1 MNDWNNT
8 TSAAA
13 LQKKFSDLFFKP
25 GEMTLEEKQEMMKTF
40 VLSLH
45 GEVSDLASAIN
56 YKDHRLTEKPVNHEA
71 ILFKTVD
78 AYRYLLAMLNLWEIS
93 GEEFAK
99 ALAQKDDFLHYR
111 HALENNKWQGQPV
124 VLFDMDDVLA
134 EFRSAF
140 CEFGT
145 IYTGVD
151 IDPNTTEYYN
161 TTVFRENN
169 IDSEEVFREFIRS
182 RLFASLKP
190 NKAFID
196 VFNDLKSRGV
206 WMQIL
211 TARPSESLFCYYDTF
226 EWLAKHGIEA
236 DSVAFSTEKFR
247 WLTDQ
252 EFYGKTKVFAIDDSA
267 KHASEYA
274 KHGVDVIVPS
284 TTYNKEVKGC
294 QNVLYIDNH
303 DNIVKEVQKYANEI
317 LSKKSN

>member
-13 LQKKFSDLFFKP
+13 LQKRFSDLFFDP
-25 GEMTLEEKQEMMKTF
+25 ENMTSEQKQEMMKTF

-45 GEVSDLASAIN
+45 GEISDMASSIN
-56 YKDHRLTEKPVNHEA
+56 YKYHRLKDKPVNHEA

-78 AYRYLLAMLNLWEIS
+78 AYRYLLAILNLWEIS

-99 ALAQKDDFLHYR
+99 ALTQKDEFLHYR
-111 HALENNKWQGQPV
+111 HSLANKEWSGQPV

-134 EFRSAF
+134 GFRESF
-140 CEFGT
+140 CEFAT
-145 IYTGVD
+145 IHTGID
-151 IDPNTTEYYN
+151 IDPNTSEYYN

-190 NKAFID
+190 INDFVE
-196 VFNDLKSRGV
+196 VFNDLKSKGF

-211 TARPSESLFCYYDTF
+211 TARPADSLFCYYDTF
-226 EWLAKHGIEA
+226 EWLTRHGLEA
-236 DSVAFSTEKFR
+236 DAVAFSAEKFR
-247 WLTDQ
+247 WLSDQ

-274 KHGVDVIVPS
+274 KHGVEVLVPC
-284 TTYNKEVKGC
+284 TTYNQEVRGRE
-294 QNVLYIDNH
+294 NVLYIEKDQ
-303 DNIVKEVQKYANEI
+303 DIVATVKEFTDGI
-317 LSKKSN
+317 LS

>member
-1 MNDWNNT
+1 MSDWNNT
-8 TSAAA
+8 TNAAA
-13 LQKKFSDLFFKP
+13 LQKKFSDLFF
-25 GEMTLEEKQEMMKTF
+25 ETESMTSEEKQEMMKTF

-45 GEVSDLASAIN
+45 GEVSDLASSIN
-56 YKDHRLTEKPVNHEA
+56 YKDHRLTEYPVNHET

-78 AYRYLLAMLNLWEIS
+78 AYRYLLAILNLWEIS

-99 ALAQKDDFLHYR
+99 ALSQKDDFLHYR
-111 HALENNKWQGQPV
+111 HTLEKNKWSGQEV

-140 CEFGT
+140 CHFAS
-145 IYTGVD
+145 IHTGIH

-161 TTVFRENN
+161 TTAFREND

-190 NKAFID
+190 NDHFVK
-196 VFNDLKSRGV
+196 VFNNLKRQGF

-211 TARPSESLFCYYDTF
+211 TARPSDSLFCYYDTF
-226 EWLAKHGIEA
+226 EWLSKHGLEA
-236 DSVAFSTEKFR
+236 DAVAFSAEKFR
-247 WLTDQ
+247 WLSDQ
-252 EFYGKTKVFAIDDSA
+252 EFYGKTHVFAIDDSA

-284 TTYNKEVKGC
+284 TSYNKEVKGRD
-294 QNVLYIDNH
+294 NVLYIDNH
-303 DNIVKEVQKYANEI
+303 ADIVKTVKEYADEV
-317 LSKKSN
+317 LSKKNS

>member
-13 LQKKFSDLFFKP
+13 LQKKFSDLFFDTKS
-25 GEMTLEEKQEMMKTF
+25 MTSEQKQEMMKTF

-45 GEVSDLASAIN
+45 GEVSDLASSIN
-56 YKDHRLTEKPVNHEA
+56 YKDHRLTEYPVDHET

-78 AYRYLLAMLNLWEIS
+78 AYRYLLAILNLWEIS

-111 HALENNKWQGQPV
+111 HSLETNKWTGQPV

-134 EFRSAF
+134 EFRTEF
-140 CEFGT
+140 CHFAS
-145 IYTGVD
+145 IHTGIH
-151 IDPNTTEYYN
+151 IDPDTSEYYN

-182 RLFASLKP
+182 RLFENLKP
-190 NKAFID
+190 NKKFVE
-196 VFNDLKSRGV
+196 VFKNLKEQGF

-211 TARPSESLFCYYDTF
+211 TARPADSLFCYYDTF
-226 EWLAKHGIEA
+226 EWLSKHGIEA
-236 DSVAFSTEKFR
+236 DAVAFSAEKFR
-247 WLTDQ
+247 WLSDQ
-252 EFYGKTKVFAIDDSA
+252 EFYGKTHVFAIDDSA

-274 KHGVDVIVPS
+274 KHGVEVIVPC
-284 TTYNKEVKGC
+284 TTYNREVKGR

-303 DNIVKEVQKYANEI
+303 DDIVKTVKEYADAV
-317 LSKKSN
+317 LSKKSD

>member
-8 TSAAA
+8 TNAAA
-13 LQKKFSDLFFKP
+13 LQQKFSDLFFDAKNL
-25 GEMTLEEKQEMMKTF
+25 TLEEKQEMMKTF

-45 GEVSDLASAIN
+45 GEISDLASSIN

-78 AYRYLLAMLNLWEIS
+78 AYRYLLAILNLWEIS
-93 GEEFAK
+93 GKEFAK

-111 HALENNKWQGQPV
+111 HALENNKWDGQNV

-134 EFRSAF
+134 EFRSSF
-140 CEFGT
+140 CEFAT
-145 IYTGVD
+145 VHTGIV

-161 TTVFRENN
+161 TTAFRENN

-190 NKAFID
+190 NKNFVD
-196 VFNDLKSRGV
+196 VFNMLKKKGF

-211 TARPSESLFCYYDTF
+211 TARPADSLFCYYDTF
-226 EWLAKHGIEA
+226 EWLAHHGIEA
-236 DSVAFSTEKFR
+236 DAVAFSGEKFR
-247 WLTDQ
+247 WLSDQ
-252 EFYGKTKVFAIDDSA
+252 EFYGKTNVFAIDDSA

-284 TTYNKEVKGC
+284 TTYNQEVRERE
-294 QNVLYIDNH
+294 NVLYIDNH
-303 DNIVKEVQKYANEI
+303 KDIIETVTKYANEI
-317 LSKKSN
+317 VS

>member
-13 LQKKFSDLFFKP
+13 LQKKFSDLFFDTKS
-25 GEMTLEEKQEMMKTF
+25 MTSEQKQEMMKTF

-45 GEVSDLASAIN
+45 GEVGDLASSIN
-56 YKDHRLTEKPVNHEA
+56 YKDHRLTEYPVNHET

-78 AYRYLLAMLNLWEIS
+78 AYRYLLAILNLWEIS

-111 HALENNKWQGQPV
+111 HSLETNKWTGQEV

-134 EFRSAF
+134 DFRSAF
-140 CEFGT
+140 CHFAS
-145 IYTGVD
+145 IHTGIH
-151 IDPNTTEYYN
+151 IDPNTSEYYN
-161 TTVFRENN
+161 TSVFRENN

-182 RLFASLKP
+182 RLFETLKP
-190 NKAFID
+190 CESFVQVFKNLKAQGF
-196 VFNDLKSRGV
+196 

-211 TARPSESLFCYYDTF
+211 TARPADSLFCYYDTF
-226 EWLAKHGIEA
+226 EWLSKHGIEA
-236 DSVAFSTEKFR
+236 DAVAFSAEKFR
-247 WLTDQ
+247 WLSDQ
-252 EFYGKTKVFAIDDSA
+252 EFYGKTHVFAIDDSA

-284 TTYNKEVKGC
+284 TTYNQEVKGRE
-294 QNVLYIDNH
+294 NVLYIDNH
-303 DNIVKEVQKYANEI
+303 DDIVKTVKEYADEV
-317 LSKKSN
+317 LSKKNG

>member
-13 LQKKFSDLFFKP
+13 LQKKFSDLFFDTKS
-25 GEMTLEEKQEMMKTF
+25 MTSEQKQEMMKTF

-45 GEVSDLASAIN
+45 GEVSDLASSIN
-56 YKDHRLTEKPVNHEA
+56 YKDHRLTASPVNHET

-78 AYRYLLAMLNLWEIS
+78 AYRYLLAILNLWEIS

-111 HALENNKWQGQPV
+111 HTLETNKWTGQEV

-134 EFRSAF
+134 DFRSAF
-140 CEFGT
+140 CHFAS
-145 IYTGVD
+145 IHTGIH
-151 IDPNTTEYYN
+151 IDPNTSEYYN
-161 TTVFRENN
+161 TSVFRENN

-182 RLFASLKP
+182 RLFETLKP
-190 NKAFID
+190 CESFVKVFKNLKAQGF
-196 VFNDLKSRGV
+196 

-211 TARPSESLFCYYDTF
+211 TARPADSLFCYYDTF
-226 EWLAKHGIEA
+226 EWLSKHGIEA
-236 DSVAFSTEKFR
+236 DAVAFSAEKFR
-247 WLTDQ
+247 WLSDQ
-252 EFYGKTKVFAIDDSA
+252 EFYGKTHVFAIDDSA

-284 TTYNKEVKGC
+284 TTYNQEVKGRE
-294 QNVLYIDNH
+294 NVLYIDNH
-303 DNIVKEVQKYANEI
+303 DDIVKTVKEYADEV
-317 LSKKSN
+317 LSKKNG

>member
-13 LQKKFSDLFFKP
+13 LQKKFSDLFFET
-25 GEMTLEEKQEMMKTF
+25 GSMTSEQKQEMMKTF

-45 GEVSDLASAIN
+45 GEISDLASSIN
-56 YKDHRLTEKPVNHEA
+56 YKDHRLTGYPVDHEA

-78 AYRYLLAMLNLWEIS
+78 AYRYLLAILNLWEIS

-111 HALENNKWQGQPV
+111 HSLDTNKWSGQSV

-134 EFRSAF
+134 DFRSAF
-140 CEFGT
+140 CHFAS
-145 IYTGVD
+145 IHTGIH
-151 IDPNTTEYYN
+151 IDPNTSEYYN

-190 NKAFID
+190 NTDFVE
-196 VFNDLKSRGV
+196 VFNSLKKQGF

-211 TARPSESLFCYYDTF
+211 TARPADSLFCYYDTF
-226 EWLAKHGIEA
+226 EWLSKHGLEA
-236 DSVAFSTEKFR
+236 DAVAFSAEKFR
-247 WLTDQ
+247 WLSDQ
-252 EFYGKTKVFAIDDSA
+252 EFYGKASVFAIDDSA

-274 KHGVDVIVPS
+274 KHGIDVIVPS
-284 TTYNKEVKGC
+284 TSYNKEVKGKE
-294 QNVLYIDNH
+294 NVLYIDNH
-303 DNIVKEVQKYANEI
+303 NDIVKTVEEYANEI
-317 LSKKSN
+317 LSKKNG

>member
-13 LQKKFSDLFFKP
+13 LQNKFSDLFFNPKD
-25 GEMTLEEKQEMMKTF
+25 MSSEEKQEMMKTF

-45 GEVSDLASAIN
+45 GEISDLASSIN
-56 YKDHRLTEKPVNHEA
+56 YKDHRRKDKPVNHEA

-78 AYRYLLAMLNLWEIS
+78 AYRYLLAILNLWEIS
-93 GEEFAK
+93 GEEFAN
-99 ALAQKDDFLHYR
+99 ALAQKDEFLHYR
-111 HALENNKWQGQPV
+111 HSLENNKWAGQSV

-134 EFRSAF
+134 EFRTAF
-140 CEFGT
+140 CEFAT
-145 IYTGVD
+145 IFTGIK

-161 TTVFRENN
+161 TTAFRENN

-190 NKAFID
+190 NKSFVK
-196 VFNDLKSRGV
+196 VFNNLKKRGF

-211 TARPSESLFCYYDTF
+211 TARPADSLFCYYDTF
-226 EWLAKHGIEA
+226 EWLSRHGVEA
-236 DSVAFSTEKFR
+236 DAVAFSAEKFR
-247 WLTDQ
+247 WLSDQ

-274 KHGVDVIVPS
+274 KHGIDVIVPS
-284 TTYNKEVKGC
+284 TSYNQEVRGKD
-294 QNVLYIDNH
+294 NVLYIDDH
-303 DNIVKEVQKYANEI
+303 TNIITVVEDYTNGIV
-317 LSKKSN
+317 S

>member
-1 MNDWNNT
+1 MKNDWNNT

-13 LQKKFSDLFFKP
+13 LQKKFSDLFFSP
-25 GEMTLEEKQEMMKTF
+25 ENMTSEQKQEMMKTF

-45 GEVSDLASAIN
+45 GEISDMASAIN
-56 YKDHRLTEKPVNHEA
+56 YKDHRLKDKPVNHEA

-78 AYRYLLAMLNLWEIS
+78 AYRYLLAILNLWEIS

-99 ALAQKDDFLHYR
+99 ALTQKDDFLHYR
-111 HALENNKWQGQPV
+111 HALENNKWEGQPV

-134 EFRSAF
+134 GFRESF
-140 CEFGT
+140 CEFAT
-145 IYTGVD
+145 IHTGIE

-190 NKAFID
+190 IQEFVD
-196 VFNDLKSRGV
+196 VFNELKSKGF

-211 TARPSESLFCYYDTF
+211 TARPAESLFCYYDTF
-226 EWLAKHGIEA
+226 EWLARHGLEA
-236 DSVAFSTEKFR
+236 DSVAFSAEKFR
-247 WLTDQ
+247 WLSDQ
-252 EFYGKTKVFAIDDSA
+252 QFYGKTKVFAIDDSA

-274 KHGVDVIVPS
+274 KHGVDVLVPC
-284 TTYNKEVKGC
+284 TTYNQEVRGRE
-294 QNVLYIDNH
+294 NVLYIEKDQ
-303 DNIVKEVQKYANEI
+303 DVVATVKEYADGI
-317 LSKKSN
+317 LP